1 LSGPQN
7 RRYRG
12 LRYGW
17 KALRRTSMHPTLV
30 RRERAVSIRYENFIF
45 YENLLNKKKF
55 IRK

>member
-30 RRERAVSIRYENFIF
+30 RRERAVSIRYENFMKI
-45 YENLLNKKKF
+45 Y
-55 IRK
+55 